1 VCGGDRVVI
10 VGGGTSAGQAAVF
23 LSRHASR
30 VTMVVREADLSEN
43 MSRYLIDRVER
54 IADGGIPVGGRVP
67 ERVGDRGVEG
77 VTVEDRQ
84 SGAQRTIK
92 ARALFVFIGVS
103 PCTGWLGGLVDLD
116 GHGFVRTGHDVPSAA
131 GTGRQRSA
139 LETSQPGIFAAGDVR
154 SGSAKRVAG
163 AVGEGAMAIRLAL
176 ERARRA

>member
-30 VTMVVREADLSEN
+30 VTLVVREPDLSEN

-54 IADGGIPVGGRVP
+54 IANVEIMLGTEIR
-67 ERVGDRGVEG
+67 ELLGDQALEA

-84 SGAQRTIK
+84 SGVHRTLK

-103 PCTGWLGGLVDLD
+103 PCTGWLGDLGD
-116 GHGFVRTGHDVPSAA
+116 LGDYRFVRTRPGGAA
-131 GTGRQRSA
+131 
-139 LETSQPGIFAAGDVR
+139 P
-154 SGSAKRVAG
+154 AG
-163 AVGEGAMAIRLAL
+163 AGPEGARP
-176 ERARRA
+176 